1 MHAVWMLS
9 RVRNHFRGARLAR
22 MSSGDYCVI
31 RDLGLVKGGKGLRHH
46 EVVLNLSWK
55 GAVRFARSVLH
66 TQPEEFS
73 RTSESVGKS

>member
-1 MHAVWMLS
+1 MLS

-22 MSSGDYCVI
+22 MCSGDYCVI

-46 EVVLNLSWK
+46 EVVLKVSWK
-55 GAVRFARSVLH
+55 GAVQFAKSILRAA
-66 TQPEEFS
+66 PEEFS